1 MISETSHWL
10 ASALLMTIRNL
21 YFGKDEPYFSLSQ
34 CNSTYTLTL
43 YTTWIIAYSVTP
55 SAVGQIAKRVE
66 MNPMGSALTQ
76 LLKEESNSRGSTMKL
91 TVYLPNYNPMEI
103 RVNDAANIQK
113 VIEHILSCHKEQG
126 LRPPLKYDNPKLY
139 ELRMHDG
146 E

>member
-1 MISETSHWL
+1 
-10 ASALLMTIRNL
+10 
-21 YFGKDEPYFSLSQ
+21 
-34 CNSTYTLTL
+34 
-43 YTTWIIAYSVTP
+43 
-55 SAVGQIAKRVE
+55 
-66 MNPMGSALTQ
+66 MGSALTQ